1 MDSMGEWKEI
11 RLRDVCTDI
20 SYGYTASATDKD
32 TGYKFLRITDIVN
45 SPFSWD
51 SVPFC
56 EINEKDSIKYHL
68 SPGDIVIART
78 GATTGTTYTVKDET
92 NAVYASYLIKYQIDR
107 TQADPFF
114 IGYCL
119 RSDNWKGYVENIIGG
134 SAQPGANAQQFAD
147 YEISLPSITEQQSI
161 AEVLSS
167 LDDKIELLHRQ
178 NKTLEQMAETLFRQ
192 WFVEGKDDTTEEVQ
206 LTYYATNIKRTIN
219 PAVTPDLI
227 FNHYSLP
234 AYDNGQKPDFQSGKE
249 ILSNKY
255 KVEPGQILISKLN
268 PRTPRVWYI
277 YSCTE
282 ASVCSTEFQVFQP
295 KNKEFTEFIYCWLK
309 SNDTKDILSGAAS
322 GTSGSHQRVS
332 PDDICGLT
340 IFRPEETLLR
350 EFHLLSKDWLKKIA
364 INNQQINSLEKLR
377 DSLLPKLM
385 NGSVRIT
392 NN

>member
-1 MDSMGEWKEI
+1 MGEWKEI

-56 EINEKDSIKYHL
+56 EINEKDSKKYHL

-147 YEISLPSITEQQSI
+147 YEISLPSITEQQTI

-192 WFVEGKDDTTEEVQ
+192 WFVDSKEESTIREEFNVIMGQSPPGDSYNEIKEGILFFQGCTDFGFRFPEPRIYCTSPTRYADKLDTLMSVRAPVGDLNYAEEKCCIGRGLAAIRHKNKNLHHSYAYYILKYLKSDFDIHEDSGTIFGSINKDE
-206 LTYYATNIKRTIN
+206 LLNIKCSKIEEGRI
-219 PAVTPDLI
+219 
-227 FNHYSLP
+227 
-234 AYDNGQKPDFQSGKE
+234 DFYNNE
-249 ILSNKY
+249 IGTLDDKIVMSCK
-255 KVEPGQILISKLN
+255 QIK
-268 PRTPRVWYI
+268 
-277 YSCTE
+277 
-282 ASVCSTEFQVFQP
+282 
-295 KNKEFTEFIYCWLK
+295 
-309 SNDTKDILSGAAS
+309 
-322 GTSGSHQRVS
+322 
-332 PDDICGLT
+332 
-340 IFRPEETLLR
+340 TLENLR
-350 EFHLLSKDWLKKIA
+350 
-364 INNQQINSLEKLR
+364 N
-377 DSLLPKLM
+377 SLLPKLM
-385 NGSVRIT
+385 NGSIRVI